1 MSRGGTLTTLL
12 WAKAKFDAPSP
23 VGDPRALEKIRNIQY
38 NEDVFTL
45 VKDMTMMRDVF
56 VSTNLQRALG
66 LLAEHPEQTYFVK
79 EISRLAGISYGG
91 ASEALAYLHALG
103 LITRE
108 QRGKLVLYATNTR
121 HPLIRHY
128 KVLLT
133 LADLT
138 PLLDELKPLAS
149 EVILFGSCAA
159 GANTAESDI
168 DLYVITDDPDAI
180 YDVIWRSSLAGKLR
194 PVISTPIES
203 TETKQQDP
211 VFYEQVMRGIVLW
224 RRSTPDEG

>member
-1 MSRGGTLTTLL
+1 
-12 WAKAKFDAPSP
+12 
-23 VGDPRALEKIRNIQY
+23 
-38 NEDVFTL
+38 
-45 VKDMTMMRDVF
+45 MMRDVF
-56 VSTNLQRALG
+56 VSTNLQRVLR
-66 LLAEHPEQTYFVK
+66 LLAEHPGQTYFVK

-91 ASEALAYLHALG
+91 ASEALAHLHALG

-108 QRGKLVLYATNTR
+108 QRGKLVLYAANTR
-121 HPLIRHY
+121 HPLIRQY

-149 EVILFGSCAA
+149 EVILFGSCAD

-180 YDVIWRSSLAGKLR
+180 HDVIWRNPLAEKLR

-203 TETKQQDP
+203 IETKHLTEPCFCGKVPTIKAISLKQGR
-211 VFYEQVMRGIVLW
+211 V
-224 RRSTPDEG
+224 RSLATLKGSSPLSSNW

>member
-1 MSRGGTLTTLL
+1 M
-12 WAKAKFDAPSP
+12 
-23 VGDPRALEKIRNIQY
+23 V
-38 NEDVFTL
+38 
-45 VKDMTMMRDVF
+45 RDVF

-66 LLAEHPEQTYFVK
+66 LLAEHPDQSYFVK

-91 ASEALAYLHALG
+91 ASEALAHLHALG
-103 LITRE
+103 LVTRE
-108 QRGKLVLYATNTR
+108 QRGKLILYAANTR
-121 HPLIRHY
+121 HPLIRYY

-149 EVILFGSCAA
+149 EVILFGSCAE
-159 GANTAESDI
+159 GTNVAESDI
-168 DLYVITDDPDAI
+168 DLYVIADTPDAVH
-180 YDVIWRSSLAGKLR
+180 DAIWRSPLAEKLR

-203 TETKQQDP
+203 IETKQQDP

>member
-1 MSRGGTLTTLL
+1 
-12 WAKAKFDAPSP
+12 
-23 VGDPRALEKIRNIQY
+23 
-38 NEDVFTL
+38 
-45 VKDMTMMRDVF
+45 MMRDVF

-66 LLAEHPEQTYFVK
+66 LLAEHPDRSYFVK

-91 ASEALAYLHALG
+91 ASQALAHLHALG
-103 LITRE
+103 LVTRE
-108 QRGKLVLYATNTR
+108 QRGKLVLYTANTR

-128 KVLLT
+128 KILLT

-138 PLLDELKPLAS
+138 PLLDEMKPLAS
-149 EVILFGSCAA
+149 EVILFGSCAE
-159 GANTAESDI
+159 GANTGESDI

-180 YDVIWRSSLAGKLR
+180 HDVIWRSPLAEKLR

-203 TETKQQDP
+203 TEAKQQDP
-211 VFYEQVMRGIVLW
+211 VFYEQVMRGLALW

>member
-1 MSRGGTLTTLL
+1 M
-12 WAKAKFDAPSP
+12 
-23 VGDPRALEKIRNIQY
+23 I
-38 NEDVFTL
+38 
-45 VKDMTMMRDVF
+45 RDVF

-66 LLAEHPEQTYFVK
+66 LLAEYPDESYFVK

-91 ASEALAYLHALG
+91 ASQALARLHG
-103 LITRE
+103 LELVTRE
-108 QRGKLVLYATNTR
+108 QRGKLVLYAANSR

-128 KVLLT
+128 KLLLT
-133 LADLT
+133 VADLT
-138 PLLDELKPLAS
+138 PLLNELKPLAS
-149 EVILFGSCAA
+149 EVILFGSCAE

-180 YDVIWRSSLAGKLR
+180 HDVIWRTPLAEKLR

-211 VFYEQVMRGIVLW
+211 TFYEQVMRGIVLW
-224 RRSTPDEG
+224 RRASRDEG